1 MTKQPNNDSAQKRCV
16 DLPPAFQGD
25 TNYGLFGEQIES
37 YDYLYFP
44 FLFIFVNLKYFKT
57 TDTFI
62 DNIVKTSKGPI
73 IRLLLAKNLC
83 ARKVFCSIV

>member
-1 MTKQPNNDSAQKRCV
+1 MIQHKKDALTFHPLSR
-16 DLPPAFQGD
+16 GD